1 MRSYSTVLLVGSLT
15 TGLLLGC
22 ESEKAG
28 APGLEPGAPLLAKGG
43 PNSSQFA
50 TLITLDRFSAAN
62 AVSQA
67 GTIIAGYRWRGNIP
81 MTWTLQNGAW
91 TANALP
97 VAATATDAWAKAVN
111 DQGDVAGDDFAAF
124 PASSSRVVLW
134 PSTGGF
140 TVLGCGELGEAY
152 GMSAEG
158 QLVVGVDRS
167 VQPSTAA
174 LWQPGACR
182 EDLPRLNAEGWAVA
196 NAINGDGTIVGGGA
210 APSKSADAVPV
221 RWRRAGGAS
230 QIEQLDTRPG
240 LVFGAN
246 SAGDLVG
253 TAQVPCTSG
262 SGRCNRGMIW
272 YAAGG
277 SRDIGTL
284 GGESTAPRGINA
296 AGEVVGLSTLSN
308 GNTAP
313 FFWSEALGMRQLPV
327 PRTGTGWA
335 FAVSGV
341 RPDGTRIVVGEGGGS
356 ALAWVVRNP

>member
-1 MRSYSTVLLVGSLT
+1 MRPYSTRLLLGSLAT
-15 TGLLLGC
+15 VLLLGC
-22 ESEKAG
+22 EGEKAV
-28 APGLEPGAPLLAKGG
+28 APGLEPGAPFLARGG

-50 TLITLDRFSAAN
+50 TVITLDRFSAAN
-62 AVSQA
+62 AVNQA
-67 GTIIAGYRWRGNIP
+67 GTIIAGYRWRGNLP

-91 TANALP
+91 TATALP
-97 VAATATDAWAKAVN
+97 FAATATGAYAKAVN
-111 DQGDVAGDDFAAF
+111 DQGEVAGDDFAA
-124 PASSSRVVLW
+124 SSPRVILW

-152 GMSAEG
+152 GMSAAG
-158 QLVVGVDRS
+158 QIVVGVDRN
-167 VQPSTAA
+167 VLPRTAA
-174 LWQPGACR
+174 VWQPGACR
-182 EDLPRLNAEGWAVA
+182 EDLPRLDAEGHTFA
-196 NAINGDGTIVGGGA
+196 NAVNGDGTIVGGAA
-210 APSKSADAVPV
+210 APSELADLVPV
-221 RWRRAGGAS
+221 RWRRGSGAS

-240 LVFGAN
+240 WVFGAN

-262 SGRCNRGMIW
+262 SGRCERGMIW

-284 GGESTAPRGINA
+284 GGETTTPRGINA

-327 PRTGTGWA
+327 SRTGWA

-341 RPDGTRIVVGEGGGS
+341 RSDGTRIVVGEGGGA
-356 ALAWVVRNP
+356 ALAWVVRNQ